1 MQFLLDVWSAVLAE
15 MKKDYSE
22 NLMELWFNELKL
34 VQLTDDTAVIATK
47 QKFKRDFLESRY
59 SKIIENY
66 LEKALGFSVSP
77 VFISTEDKSSEE
89 QLSSINL
96 LQEQKNNAPF
106 RENNLLS
113 FDAQTYAHQNI
124 NENIN
129 NSPSEKKSKTSDFLE
144 TEFKAGINN
153 LSDIYTAD
161 NVSSDNIKSA
171 MPDSDSFRFSNKS
184 DPGYSFSNF
193 IVGDSNKFAHAACLA
208 VANSFSET
216 EKKQESGYFQ
226 KQYNPLFIH
235 GPSGLGKTHLLYSV
249 MHHINKVN
257 QHAKIVYVKGEDFT
271 NQLIDSISHN
281 TNEQFRNKYRKADV
295 LLIDDIQFIAGKVST
310 QEEFFHTFNA
320 LYEKNKQIILT
331 SDCPPRDIKTLE
343 DRLKTRF
350 EWGLIA
356 DIQPPGFELRI
367 AIMKS
372 KAEALGIELPAD
384 VLEFLAENLKNN
396 VRQLEGAVKKLG
408 ARSFLTGAKIT
419 VDLAVSCVADLLT
432 GSEPV
437 SVTVDRIFEKVSK
450 KYGISIEDI
459 KSRKRTKGIASAR
472 HITIYI
478 IRKMTDLSLPAIGR
492 LLGRDHTTIMSSIET
507 IENEMLQN
515 ALFEIEINELMKE
528 IKEQ

>member
-1 MQFLLDVWSAVLAE
+1 MQFLLDVWSAVLTE

-59 SKIIENY
+59 SKIIESY
-66 LEKALGFSVSP
+66 LEKTLGFSVKSI
-77 VFISTEDKSSEE
+77 FISTEDKSLQE
-89 QLSSINL
+89 QLSSMDFSG
-96 LQEQKNNAPF
+96 EQKSSDTAQ
-106 RENNLLS
+106 LKTLS
-113 FDAQTYAHQNI
+113 DFDYKNTNDNI
-124 NENIN
+124 NT
-129 NSPSEKKSKTSDFLE
+129 SSRKKETKTSDFLE
-144 TEFKAGINN
+144 TDFKEGINN
-153 LSDIYTAD
+153 LSDFYTSD
-161 NVSSDNIKSA
+161 NVPLNNHDNKKDDFSDSDNY
-171 MPDSDSFRFSNKS
+171 RFSNKS

-216 EKKQESGYFQ
+216 EKKQESAYFQ

-249 MHHINKVN
+249 MNHINKIN
-257 QHAKIVYVKGEDFT
+257 PIAKIVYVKGEDFT

-372 KAEALGIELPAD
+372 KAEALGIELPSD

-507 IENEMLQN
+507 IENEMVQN
-515 ALFEIEINELMKE
+515 TLFEIEINELMRE
-528 IKEQ
+528 IKE

>member
-59 SKIIENY
+59 SKIIESY
-66 LEKALGFSVSP
+66 LEKTLGFSVKSI
-77 VFISTEDKSSEE
+77 FISTEDKSLQE
-89 QLSSINL
+89 QLSAMDFSG
-96 LQEQKNNAPF
+96 EQKSNDTAQ
-106 RENNLLS
+106 LKTLS
-113 FDAQTYAHQNI
+113 DFDCKNTND
-124 NENIN
+124 NIN
-129 NSPSEKKSKTSDFLE
+129 NSSRKKETKTSDFLE
-144 TEFKAGINN
+144 TDFKEGINN
-153 LSDIYTAD
+153 LSDFYTSYNVPPNNHDNKKAD
-161 NVSSDNIKSA
+161 FSDSDNY
-171 MPDSDSFRFSNKS
+171 RFSNKS

-216 EKKQESGYFQ
+216 EKKQESAYFQ

-249 MHHINKVN
+249 MNHINKIN
-257 QHAKIVYVKGEDFT
+257 PIAKIVYVKGEDFT

-372 KAEALGIELPAD
+372 KAEALGIELPSD

-507 IENEMLQN
+507 IENEMVQN
-515 ALFEIEINELMKE
+515 TLFEIEINELMRE
-528 IKEQ
+528 IKE